1 MFNLNNNHTLAPLY
15 RRFVLAFVL
24 LGLAL
29 VSVSVFRGHLMQ
41 QRYIKQESSEIIE
54 RAQHRLNILLSEWY
68 KDAQRNVNELTWLQD
83 PTSTIEQ
90 QADTVTAF
98 FAAQG
103 DSNLFDA
110 IVITD
115 KQHQPIYQFGCLSAI
130 NHILNSQESLIR
142 VHCPD
147 QQGDKLYHVIELPIQ
162 LGSAEMGLAHFANQI
177 NASIMQDIAPSRG
190 FARIS
195 QDQMPFAFSAGF
207 PNEGID
213 DRLFIRTQL
222 PWTESKQGL
231 HAATTAEITLW
242 RPLPPLEPWW
252 MMILPP
258 LIVVLFALT
267 MIWLLLGRWMKQ
279 LSVRINL
286 LWSGVQN
293 YAISQDSTKT
303 YPFLKVFQDKT
314 QKDDVSRLGRAITR
328 MINDVDSARERD
340 HIFNETLALLEEAV
354 ISIDSDGNLIEA
366 SSGWLRLTRLATPT
380 GERFLGYIH
389 PEDREGWLLKSH
401 QLMNSDKE
409 TIHVR
414 FRLNTNQQAT
424 PWLEGRFLSHRN
436 ATGTIT
442 IRGALRDVTQS
453 YLQEQQITHMALHD
467 ALTGLAN
474 RVLLEDRLKQSLLLC
489 ERNEQQLAVLFFDLD
504 HFKQINDSLGHK
516 LGDKLLIALGERISA
531 CLRASD
537 TLARWGGDEFVI
549 LLPEIA
555 DNEEVRTLTDKL
567 INAMQ
572 IPILIDENELPV
584 SFSIGVAIY
593 PSDAADI
600 QALFSNADRAMF
612 HAKSQ
617 GRNQAC
623 FYSDMD
629 YKDNGKQEL
638 YIQNRLA
645 TAIKTK
651 KITVHYQPIIACSSS
666 KPHTVE
672 ALARWYDERYGWV
685 SPATFVPMAENLGLI
700 CQLGEL
706 VFSQAFETLSQWLSQ
721 GHRLTMAI
729 NVSSRQLFSPSFI
742 PGLLSELARHHLKAE
757 HIILEV
763 TESLALR
770 DVDHA
775 MERLQEL
782 QALGFLIAIDDFG
795 TGHSSLAQLQ
805 EINADKLKIDRA
817 FVMRIEDDKGHN
829 MVKAVANMAT
839 ALHLK
844 TVAEGVET
852 EAQKNLLCAMGVDY
866 LQGFYFAKP
875 MPADDCAMWIMRFNA
890 NNTNNTNNA

>member
-1 MFNLNNNHTLAPLY
+1 M
-15 RRFVLAFVL
+15 
-24 LGLAL
+24 
-29 VSVSVFRGHLMQ
+29 
-41 QRYIKQESSEIIE
+41 IK
-54 RAQHRLNILLSEWY
+54 
-68 KDAQRNVNELTWLQD
+68 
-83 PTSTIEQ
+83 
-90 QADTVTAF
+90 
-98 FAAQG
+98 
-103 DSNLFDA
+103 
-110 IVITD
+110 
-115 KQHQPIYQFGCLSAI
+115 
-130 NHILNSQESLIR
+130 
-142 VHCPD
+142 
-147 QQGDKLYHVIELPIQ
+147 
-162 LGSAEMGLAHFANQI
+162 
-177 NASIMQDIAPSRG
+177 
-190 FARIS
+190 
-195 QDQMPFAFSAGF
+195 
-207 PNEGID
+207 
-213 DRLFIRTQL
+213 
-222 PWTESKQGL
+222 
-231 HAATTAEITLW
+231 
-242 RPLPPLEPWW
+242 
-252 MMILPP
+252 
-258 LIVVLFALT
+258 
-267 MIWLLLGRWMKQ
+267 
-279 LSVRINL
+279 
-286 LWSGVQN
+286 
-293 YAISQDSTKT
+293 
-303 YPFLKVFQDKT
+303 
-314 QKDDVSRLGRAITR
+314 
-328 MINDVDSARERD
+328 DVDSSRERD

-354 ISIDSDGNLIEA
+354 ITIDSDGNLIET

-401 QLMNSDKE
+401 QLINSDKE

-414 FRLNTNQQAT
+414 FRLNTNQSAS
-424 PWLEGRFLSHRN
+424 PWLEGRFLAHRN
-436 ATGTIT
+436 SEGVMS

-489 ERNEQQLAVLFFDLD
+489 ARSEQQLAVLFFDLD

-516 LGDKLLIALGERISA
+516 VGDKLLIALGERITA

-555 DNEEVRTLTDKL
+555 DAQEVRKLTDRL
-567 INAMQ
+567 IDAMQ
-572 IPILIDENELPV
+572 VPILIEENELPV

-593 PSDAADI
+593 PNDAPDI

-645 TAIKTK
+645 TAIKTRQ
-651 KITVHYQPIIACSSS
+651 ITVHYQPIVECNSG
-666 KPHTVE
+666 KPHAVE
-672 ALARWYDERYGWV
+672 ALARWHDERYGWV
-685 SPATFVPMAENLGLI
+685 SPTTFVPMAENLGLI

-706 VFSQAFETLSQWLSQ
+706 VLSQAFATLSQWLAQ
-721 GHRLTMAI
+721 GHSLIMAI

-742 PGLLSELARHHLKAE
+742 PGLMTELARYQLKTE

-829 MVKAVANMAT
+829 MVKAVANMAN

-852 EAQKNLLCAMGVDY
+852 AEQKDLLCAMGVDY

-875 MPADDCAMWIMRFNA
+875 MPADDCAAWWLTS
-890 NNTNNTNNA
+890 TNEKAT

>member
-1 MFNLNNNHTLAPLY
+1 MFKKSANGAALPALY
-15 RRFVLAFVL
+15 RRFLLAFLL
-24 LGLAL
+24 LGCVILFMSGLRSAL
-29 VSVSVFRGHLMQ
+29 THQNFIGKE
-41 QRYIKQESSEIIE
+41 YSSLTE
-54 RAQHRLNILLSEWY
+54 RSQKRLNTQLDAWVTDAKRTVSELEFLRIDQLN
-68 KDAQRNVNELTWLQD
+68 DAAKHAKL
-83 PTSTIEQ
+83 
-90 QADTVTAF
+90 TAF
-98 FAAQG
+98 FTAQAE
-103 DSNLFDA
+103 NRNFEA
-110 IVITD
+110 VVITD
-115 KQHQPIYQFGCLSAI
+115 ALHQPLYSNACQTLTFTVIM
-130 NHILNSQESLIR
+130 SQETMSL
-142 VHCPD
+142 VSCD
-147 QQGDKLYHVIELPIQ
+147 QQTATLFHIIELPIW
-162 LGSAEMGLAHFANQI
+162 LGEKGTGLAHFAKQI
-177 NASIMQDIAPSRG
+177 TPATL
-190 FARIS
+190 
-195 QDQMPFAFSAGF
+195 
-207 PNEGID
+207 
-213 DRLFIRTQL
+213 RLFAPNNGASLISYQGKPIESSEGNSRLDEWKRQL
-222 PWTESKQGL
+222 NQQTFNNAPAMSLTLSWPNDP
-231 HAATTAEITLW
+231 HTTLNILK
-242 RPLPPLEPWW
+242 PLPKAEPWW
-252 MMILPP
+252 MVVMPP
-258 LIVVLFALT
+258 LIVVLLSLG
-267 MIWLLLGRWMKQ
+267 IVWLILGRWMEKQ
-279 LSVRINL
+279 SVRVNL

-293 YAISQDSTKT
+293 YAISQDSSKAF
-303 YPFLKVFQDKT
+303 PFLKPFADREQQD
-314 QKDDVSRLGRAITR
+314 DISRLGRALVR
-328 MINDVDSARERD
+328 MIKDVDRSRERD
-340 HIFNETLALLEEAV
+340 RIFNETLALLEEAV
-354 ISIDSDGNLIEA
+354 VTIDSDGNLIEA
-366 SSGWLRLTRLATPT
+366 SGGWLRLTRLATPT

-389 PEDREGWLLKSH
+389 PEDREGWLLKSL
-401 QLMNSDKE
+401 QLIHNEKDN
-409 TIHVR
+409 IHVR

-424 PWLEGRFLSHRN
+424 PWLEGRFLAHHN
-436 ATGTIT
+436 EAGVLTL
-442 IRGALRDVTQS
+442 RGALRDVTQS

-516 LGDKLLIALGERISA
+516 VGDKLLIALGERISG

-549 LLPEIA
+549 LLPEITDA
-555 DNEEVRTLTDKL
+555 EAVRTLSDKL

-593 PSDAADI
+593 PNDAADI
-600 QALFSNADRAMF
+600 QSLFSNADRAMF

-645 TAIKTK
+645 TAIKTRQ
-651 KITVHYQPIIACSSS
+651 ITVHYQPIIDCSSG
-666 KPHTVE
+666 KPHAVE

-706 VFSQAFETLSQWLSQ
+706 VLSQAFETLNRWLTN
-721 GHRLTMAI
+721 GHTLIMAI
-729 NVSSRQLFSPSFI
+729 NVSSRQLFSPAFV
-742 PGLLSELARHHLKAE
+742 PGLMTELARHQLKTE

-875 MPADDCAMWIMRFNA
+875 MPADDCAAWWLTSGDEKA
-890 NNTNNTNNA
+890 G

>member
-1 MFNLNNNHTLAPLY
+1 V
-15 RRFVLAFVL
+15 REKR
-24 LGLAL
+24 
-29 VSVSVFRGHLMQ
+29 
-41 QRYIKQESSEIIE
+41 
-54 RAQHRLNILLSEWY
+54 
-68 KDAQRNVNELTWLQD
+68 
-83 PTSTIEQ
+83 
-90 QADTVTAF
+90 TAI
-98 FAAQG
+98 G
-103 DSNLFDA
+103 
-110 IVITD
+110 
-115 KQHQPIYQFGCLSAI
+115 
-130 NHILNSQESLIR
+130 
-142 VHCPD
+142 
-147 QQGDKLYHVIELPIQ
+147 
-162 LGSAEMGLAHFANQI
+162 
-177 NASIMQDIAPSRG
+177 
-190 FARIS
+190 
-195 QDQMPFAFSAGF
+195 
-207 PNEGID
+207 
-213 DRLFIRTQL
+213 
-222 PWTESKQGL
+222 
-231 HAATTAEITLW
+231 
-242 RPLPPLEPWW
+242 
-252 MMILPP
+252 
-258 LIVVLFALT
+258 
-267 MIWLLLGRWMKQ
+267 
-279 LSVRINL
+279 
-286 LWSGVQN
+286 
-293 YAISQDSTKT
+293 
-303 YPFLKVFQDKT
+303 
-314 QKDDVSRLGRAITR
+314 
-328 MINDVDSARERD
+328 
-340 HIFNETLALLEEAV
+340 
-354 ISIDSDGNLIEA
+354 
-366 SSGWLRLTRLATPT
+366 
-380 GERFLGYIH
+380 
-389 PEDREGWLLKSH
+389 
-401 QLMNSDKE
+401 
-409 TIHVR
+409 
-414 FRLNTNQQAT
+414 
-424 PWLEGRFLSHRN
+424 
-436 ATGTIT
+436 GT
-442 IRGALRDVTQS
+442 
-453 YLQEQQITHMALHD
+453 
-467 ALTGLAN
+467 
-474 RVLLEDRLKQSLLLC
+474 
-489 ERNEQQLAVLFFDLD
+489 FFDLD

-516 LGDKLLIALGERISA
+516 VGDKLLIALGERISA
-531 CLRASD
+531 CLRVSD

-555 DNEEVRTLTDKL
+555 DNEAVRTLTDKL

-572 IPILIDENELPV
+572 TPILIDENELPV

-593 PSDAADI
+593 PNDAADI

-721 GHRLTMAI
+721 GQRLTMAI

-742 PGLLSELARHHLKAE
+742 PGLLSELARHHLRAE

-852 EAQKNLLCAMGVDY
+852 EAQKKLLYAMGVDY

-875 MPADDCAMWIMRFNA
+875 MPADDCAAWWLTCGDEKA
-890 NNTNNTNNA
+890 G